1 MSYSAFSSKK
11 VAPAGDSWQTV
22 SSRTRVA
29 PIALTRATSV
39 APAPTSSVYVVPSQR
54 PAAPKPFDE
63 EFPTLGRTTSARV
76 APVTEEKKSF
86 STLMKEHAARDAAA
100 ALSTQDEGD
109 DGMERLSLR
118 GILKPIP
125 RDIDQNGM
133 PNSFLV
139 MQRIQER
146 APSVKPKRKPLDLLE
161 PRDIIGIPSLGAYLR
176 RSKANAEAE
185 WRRQHRLFDTP
196 PESEEDER
204 YVPEPDPVFDTGSDD
219 EEGHEEAYDA
229 DEFNRHRG

>member
-1 MSYSAFSSKK
+1 MSFSAFSSKK
-11 VAPAGDSWQTV
+11 VAPVGDSWQTV
-22 SSRTRVA
+22 STRK

-54 PAAPKPFDE
+54 PAPPKPFDE
-63 EFPTLGRTTSARV
+63 EFPTLGRAPSARV

-100 ALSTQDEGD
+100 ALATLEEHD
-109 DGMERLSLR
+109 DGMDRLSLR

-125 RDIDQNGM
+125 RDIDQNGV

-146 APSVKPKRKPLDLLE
+146 APSVKPKRKPLDMLE

-176 RSKANAEAE
+176 RSKAHAAEE
-185 WRRQHRLFDTP
+185 WRRHHRLFDTP
-196 PESEEDER
+196 PESEEEDR
-204 YVPEPDPVFDTGSDD
+204 YVPEPEPEFDAGSDD
-219 EEGHEEAYDA
+219 DEGQEEAYDA